1 MDDESNLGSKPI
13 FSMDDESIWGKPI
26 HSVDDES
33 IKKNGMNQK
42 KKYRELIQQKSA
54 DKEKS
59 WGRYPSATVMIP
71 LFNIS
76 CLHLHKKIHGIEIQ
90 RNTKRENCN

>member
-1 MDDESNLGSKPI
+1 
-13 FSMDDESIWGKPI
+13 
-26 HSVDDES
+26 
-33 IKKNGMNQK
+33 MNQK

-76 CLHLHKKIHGIEIQ
+76 CLHLHKKKKYMGLRFKGTPKGKIVTEA
-90 RNTKRENCN
+90 